1 MLEGYTS
8 MDNNWNNWNNFKGPD
23 AETAAQPEV
32 QEVAQAA
39 AQPEVQERVLTN
51 DLNAP
56 SISESEELFE
66 SNPDTSS
73 ISDSEE
79 LFESDPDAP
88 MPMEEPTYESKSTEI
103 VDWRNIESPRDP
115 YSSYYNNA
123 QGGSKSS
130 YVTKKVLAIALILTM
145 LATSALTVGGLALSG
160 VFNKRISAYN
170 NNILTPASTTSTES
184 STALLSLQEIA
195 AANENAVVEIQTESL
210 VTDYWIQNY
219 VTQGA
224 GSGVLIDS
232 DGYILTCYHVIKD
245 ARSIKV
251 TTKNGAHYD
260 ATVVGY
266 DDLTD
271 LAVIKI
277 KGSNFK
283 TVTYGD
289 SSSLSAGDVA
299 VVMGNPLGQLGG
311 SISTGIISALD
322 RSVVVEGKAMT
333 LIQTDAAINPGNSG
347 GGLFD
352 GTGKLIG
359 IVVAKAGDS
368 SSRVEGIGFA
378 IPINQAAVIADQI
391 IEHGKVPRPLIGV
404 MIVDVTNETD
414 AARFGLSEV
423 GLYIDSVNGENAI
436 AAGFQKGDII
446 KAVNG
451 SAIRNRYDLTVEL
464 SKHKA
469 GDKVTVVVSRNG
481 EMIEIETVLHDG
493 DL

>member
-1 MLEGYTS
+1 

-23 AETAAQPEV
+23 AEQPEGAV
-32 QEVAQAA
+32 S
-39 AQPEVQERVLTN
+39 QERVPTD
-51 DLNAP
+51 DLVAP
-56 SISESEELFE
+56 SVSESDELSEGDLVAPSVNESGELFE
-66 SNPDTSS
+66 GD
-73 ISDSEE
+73 
-79 LFESDPDAP
+79 LVA
-88 MPMEEPTYESKSTEI
+88 PMEEAIAEESESTEMG
-103 VDWRNIESPRDP
+103 DWRKIEPPRDP
-115 YSSYYNNA
+115 YASYYDSA
-123 QGGSKSS
+123 QPGGTSGKSN

-160 VFNKRISAYN
+160 VFNRRISAYN
-170 NNILTPASTTSTES
+170 NNIPAPTGHTTSETS
-184 STALLSLQEIA
+184 ALLSLQEIA

-210 VTDYWIQNY
+210 VTDFWIQNY

-289 SSSLSAGDVA
+289 SSALSTGDVA

-423 GLYIDSVNGENAI
+423 GLYIDEVNGENAI

-481 EMIEIETVLHDG
+481 EMVELETVLHDS

>member
-1 MLEGYTS
+1 

-23 AETAAQPEV
+23 AEQPEGA
-32 QEVAQAA
+32 VA
-39 AQPEVQERVLTN
+39 QERVPTD
-51 DLNAP
+51 DLVAP
-56 SISESEELFE
+56 AVSESGELFE
-66 SNPDTSS
+66 GDLVAPLEEA
-73 ISDSEE
+73 IAEESE
-79 LFESDPDAP
+79 
-88 MPMEEPTYESKSTEI
+88 STEMG
-103 VDWRNIESPRDP
+103 DWRNIEPPRDP
-115 YSSYYNNA
+115 YASYYNNA
-123 QGGSKSS
+123 QPSGKSN

-160 VFNKRISAYN
+160 VFNRRISAYN
-170 NNILTPASTTSTES
+170 NNIPAPTGHTTSETS
-184 STALLSLQEIA
+184 ALLSLQEIA

-210 VTDYWIQNY
+210 VTDFWIQNY

-289 SSSLSAGDVA
+289 SSALSTGDVA

-352 GTGKLIG
+352 GAGKLIG

-378 IPINQAAVIADQI
+378 IPINQASVIADQI

-423 GLYIDSVNGENAI
+423 GLYIDEVNGENAI

-481 EMIEIETVLHDG
+481 EMVELETVLHDS

>member
-1 MLEGYTS
+1 

-23 AETAAQPEV
+23 AEQPEGA
-32 QEVAQAA
+32 VA
-39 AQPEVQERVLTN
+39 QERVPTD
-51 DLNAP
+51 DLVAP
-56 SISESEELFE
+56 VVSESDELFE
-66 SNPDTSS
+66 GD
-73 ISDSEE
+73 
-79 LFESDPDAP
+79 LVA
-88 MPMEEPTYESKSTEI
+88 PMEETIAEESESTEMG
-103 VDWRNIESPRDP
+103 DWRKIESPRDP
-115 YSSYYNNA
+115 YASYYDSA
-123 QGGSKSS
+123 QPGGTSGKSN

-160 VFNKRISAYN
+160 VFNRRISAYN
-170 NNILTPASTTSTES
+170 NNIPAPTGHTTSETS
-184 STALLSLQEIA
+184 ALLSLQEIA

-210 VTDYWIQNY
+210 VTDFWIQNY

-289 SSSLSAGDVA
+289 SSALSTGDVA
-299 VVMGNPLGQLGG
+299 VVIGNPLGQLGG

-352 GTGKLIG
+352 GAGRLIG

-378 IPINQAAVIADQI
+378 IPINQASVIADQI

-423 GLYIDSVNGENAI
+423 GLYIDEVNGENAI

-481 EMIEIETVLHDG
+481 EMVELETVLHDS

>member
-1 MLEGYTS
+1 
-8 MDNNWNNWNNFKGPD
+8 MDNNWNNWNNFKEPD
-23 AETAAQPEV
+23 AEQASEPAALEHVP
-32 QEVAQAA
+32 AD
-39 AQPEVQERVLTN
+39 
-51 DLNAP
+51 DLSAT
-56 SISESEELFE
+56 SVSESDLAAPLKEPFAEEAIAEE
-66 SNPDTSS
+66 S
-73 ISDSEE
+73 E
-79 LFESDPDAP
+79 
-88 MPMEEPTYESKSTEI
+88 STEMG
-103 VDWRNIESPRDP
+103 DWRKMESPRDP
-115 YSSYYNNA
+115 YASYYDSA
-123 QGGSKSS
+123 QPGDTSGKSN

-160 VFNKRISAYN
+160 VFNRRISAYN
-170 NNILTPASTTSTES
+170 NNIPAPTGHTTSETS
-184 STALLSLQEIA
+184 ALLSLQEIA

-210 VTDYWIQNY
+210 VTDFWIQNY

-289 SSSLSAGDVA
+289 SSALSTGDVA
-299 VVMGNPLGQLGG
+299 VVIGNPLGQLGG

-352 GTGKLIG
+352 GAGKLIG

-378 IPINQAAVIADQI
+378 IPINQASVIADQI

-423 GLYIDSVNGENAI
+423 GLYIDEVNGENAI

-481 EMIEIETVLHDG
+481 EMVELETVLHDS